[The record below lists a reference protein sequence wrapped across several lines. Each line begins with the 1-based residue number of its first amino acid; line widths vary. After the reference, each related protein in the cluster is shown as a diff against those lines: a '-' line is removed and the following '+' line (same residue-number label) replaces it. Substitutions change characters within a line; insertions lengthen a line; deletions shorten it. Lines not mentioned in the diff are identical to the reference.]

1 MPWNLAYIGFRGLR
15 VYWNCPFSC
24 TIQTE
29 NIAVIFYHLSSIFG
43 IPYWKQLCQIWAHL
57 EALRQPRGVWV
68 LARYF
73 SYSRQKND
81 QKSLQYC
88 TKHIFGFLIPT
99 HMCINT
105 KIATSRSWTQVMA
118 RPIRDFTLLDDGHF
132 KNGLKQVVHPNI
144 FLWHPLLLLKSKKQR
159 WSNIVYMLYKCFVFT
174 GTASGPWTTTPP
186 VNGHMW
192 SCVISPRGTKW
203 YIHHY
208 SCLTF

>member
-15 VYWNCPFSC
+15 VYWLLELSVFMWVFECLHG
-24 TIQTE
+24 
-29 NIAVIFYHLSSIFG
+29 IFRI
-43 IPYWKQLCQIWAHL
+43 
-57 EALRQPRGVWV
+57 R
-68 LARYF
+68 
-73 SYSRQKND
+73 D
-81 QKSLQYC
+81 QKMTKSLYNIVQD
-88 TKHIFGFLIPT
+88 TQIFGFLIPT

-118 RPIRDFTLLDDGHF
+118 RLIRDFTLLNDGHF

-144 FLWHPLLLLKSKKQR
+144 FLWHPLLMLRSKKQR

-174 GTASGPWTTTPP
+174 GTASGPWTTTPS

-203 YIHHY
+203 SIHHY